1 MTWKEKADSL
11 KTPTDIKVAMGS
23 VFASEHPE
31 KLKIMKYLANRLS
44 MKTLTHELYGMAED
58 ESLSGGVKKEVLNV
72 ISNPFNVSYVDR
84 DSVK

>member
-11 KTPTDIKVAMGS
+11 KTPTDIKVAMGA

-44 MKTLTHELYGMAED
+44 QTAFTHELYGMAED
-58 ESLSGGVKKEVLNV
+58 ESNPEVKKEILNV
-72 ISNPFNVSYVDR
+72 MANPFTPVDYVDR
-84 DSVK
+84 ETK